1 MHRLCLASSLFLV
14 ILLAACPEQGEGAR
28 DLRFPEGFWWG
39 TATAQWQIE
48 GDEGVNGPVDSNWS
62 RWLRLG
68 KGEHGQQNPDGNGFF
83 RKYPEDVRRAKELG
97 LSYFRLSID
106 WARVEPEPEVYDD
119 DELDHLVDVIG
130 AIRAEGL
137 EPVLTLWH
145 WVVPVWVQS
154 ADPDAPFGRVDLMT
168 DPQKREYLLERWEAF
183 VRRVVSRVKGHVDV
197 YTVLNEPFSMI
208 SAGYLGGLFPPG
220 HFLDIEGAKELG
232 LTLLFMHA
240 RAYAIIKELDDVD
253 ADGDAATGTSFV
265 GLTQTANAFYPE
277 DPDDEH
283 LRFAAQHQSYVFN
296 HWIMRAL
303 VTGELDVDLDAK
315 TDNPDTSPP
324 EGYYAE
330 LHGTLDFIGVQYYGP
345 VLVRRDPLLEELH
358 PLYARP
364 LLDVR
369 DYDDHLPHNGM
380 GREINARGFRDTLW
394 LYQQWGVP
402 IVLTENG
409 TTTNALPP
417 AEGDE
422 PGAFQPEQAAMY
434 LMEHLFEVGR
444 ALEHGIDIRG
454 YFHWTL
460 ADNFEWV
467 EGRRQ
472 RFGAYAVDFE
482 DPERPRTLTAMGEAL
497 KDVVR
502 ENGVTE
508 GLWRRWVKER
518 YPSDTRPADA
528 AERFT
533 TTSRPPFPREE

>member
-1 MHRLCLASSLFLV
+1 MSSRP
-14 ILLAACPEQGEGAR
+14 LLSLPVVVVMLLSACPAEVPQGFHEV
-28 DLRFPEGFWWG
+28 RFPDGFWWG
-39 TATAQWQIE
+39 TATAQWQIQ

-62 RWLRLG
+62 RWLALG
-68 KGEHGQQNPDGNGFF
+68 KGEGGQQNPDGNGFF
-83 RKYPEDVRRAKELG
+83 RLFADDARRAKELG

-106 WARVEPEPEVYDD
+106 WARVEPEPGVYDD
-119 DELDHLVDVIG
+119 DELDHLVTVLD
-130 AIRAEGL
+130 ALRAEGL

-168 DPQKREYLLERWEAF
+168 DPDEREALLDRWEAF
-183 VRRVVSRVKGHVDV
+183 VRRVVERVKGHVDI

-208 SAGYLGGLFPPG
+208 SAGYLGAMFPPG
-220 HFLDIEGAKELG
+220 HLLDVEGATELG

-240 RAYAIIKELDDVD
+240 RAYAVIKELDDTD
-253 ADGDAATGTSFV
+253 ADGDAATGDSFV

-283 LRFAAQHQSYVFN
+283 LRFAAQQQSYVFN

-303 VTGELDVDLDAK
+303 VTGDLDVDLDRK
-315 TDNPDTSPP
+315 TDNTRTTPP
-324 EGYYAE
+324 EGYYEE

-345 VLVRRDPLLEELH
+345 VIVRRDALLEDLH

-369 DYDDHLPHNGM
+369 DYDERLPHNGM
-380 GREINARGFRDTLW
+380 GREISARGFRDTLW
-394 LYQQWGVP
+394 LYEQWGVP

-409 TTTNALPP
+409 TTTNAVPP
-417 AEGDE
+417 EEGHE

-434 LMEHLFEVGR
+434 LVEHLWEVGR
-444 ALEHGIDIRG
+444 ALEHGVDIRG

-472 RFGAYAVDFE
+472 RFGAYAVDFD
-482 DPERPRTLTAMGEAL
+482 DPERPRTLTSMGEAL
-497 KDVVR
+497 R
-502 ENGVTE
+502 EVAEANAVDE

-518 YPSDTRPADA
+518 YPSDTRPAGS

-533 TTSRPPFPREE
+533 TTTESPEP